1 MKKIL
6 DILSFLFVLA
16 NVIISCVFY
25 FSDEIVPPAHW
36 TSMGQMQA
44 YGQTWMILLLAGIS
58 VVVYLLMVES
68 ERHHVINL
76 PFKVKHEPSA
86 FPFIDKML
94 AWTNMLVMLLLLYVD
109 IAVARYLPLSMMVVF
124 AIILLI
130 CIIGFYYTS
139 KIYKCGRK
147 Y

>member
-1 MKKIL
+1 MKKVL
-6 DILSFLFVLA
+6 DILSFLFILA
-16 NVIISCVFY
+16 NVVISCVFY
-25 FSDEIVPPAHW
+25 FTTDIAIPTHW
-36 TSMGQMQA
+36 TTLGQMES

-58 VVVYLLMVES
+58 LVIYFLMVVS

-86 FPFIDKML
+86 RPLVDKML

-109 IAVARYLPLSMMVVF
+109 IAVAQYVPLSMALVF
-124 AIILLI
+124 AILLVI
-130 CIIGFYYTS
+130 CIVDFYYTR

-147 Y
+147 